1 MYDNDYTTDRTSS
14 KFVARIARI
23 ACNSMRTLT
32 EDMLHSTRQTLL
44 KKHVHQHV
52 QSMCTLHVHLSSLLV
67 CAACHDVYERT
78 PFLGTIAM
86 HKRCH
91 VLSFFS
97 AVISLCFA
105 MFASF
110 INVVT
115 TSYSTE
121 VTYCIIATI
130 YRLRM
135 DNILIIKQNQVSD
148 FVFHVQWLPG
158 KADKKSS
165 QDHPMLLL
173 ILWQLLVTLL
183 SIQYEDFF
191 F

>member
-44 KKHVHQHV
+44 KKHVHQ
-52 QSMCTLHVHLSSLLV
+52 QSMCTLHAHLSSLLV

-121 VTYCIIATI
+121 VTYHLHCN
-130 YRLRM
+130 
-135 DNILIIKQNQVSD
+135 D
-148 FVFHVQWLPG
+148 LPPKDG
-158 KADKKSS
+158 QYTYHQTKSS
-165 QDHPMLLL
+165 IWFCFSRAMAAR
-173 ILWQLLVTLL
+173 
-183 SIQYEDFF
+183 
-191 F
+191 